1 MNGWVIDEQMYAR
14 GKRYELP
21 EEAAGELESKGQ
33 SEETTSPPGSPEAT
47 RNSTHCGN
55 NDGEETA
62 FLLLRPLSDAEA
74 LERESIGIVEWYYL
88 DGQEPAVRRT
98 YDLAAM
104 TEYDYRHCVLDFR
117 LPVREQGDVRLMEMN
132 GASVDADERDGN
144 MALLAQMPPKLAEWV
159 AECMADVNMRSQEQR
174 RRLEAA
180 KKN

>member
-1 MNGWVIDEQMYAR
+1 MNGWVIDEQVYAR

-21 EEAAGELESKGQ
+21 EEVARELG
-33 SEETTSPPGSPEAT
+33 SE
-47 RNSTHCGN
+47 
-55 NDGEETA
+55 GEETA

-117 LPVREQGDVRLMEMN
+117 LPVREQGHVRLVGMN
-132 GASVDADERDGN
+132 GASADADEQDRN

-159 AECMADVNMRSQEQR
+159 AECIADVNMRSPEQR